1 MNNHISGIN
10 IKSFRGIKNLELKDT
25 KLINIL
31 TGDNNGG
38 KTSVLEVIRSVEDP
52 GNLKTWKELIRK
64 NNSVSV
70 DKGITYYEGFYDLF
84 DINEEKKKIEY
95 DVCLSDPKRHN
106 VRLTAEESEEEIT
119 TKEFM
124 KIQGLAVPEEE
135 AVHDNFLNISKLT
148 LKTVLDEKEIMKDS
162 LYEAQFRYQPEY
174 KNMDRILEGDIIY
187 ISPVCHA
194 EGDVYLSKILDYPDM
209 YEQMLQ
215 VLKEYD
221 EDIISINYDS
231 NEKRFGKGNYKIL
244 SKSSK
249 KALLLNVYGDG
260 MKKAV
265 LLMSAVIAAKDGIL
279 LLDEFE
285 TAIHTS
291 AMSKT
296 FKWIVESCKR
306 LNVQVFMTSH
316 SKEAIDKLLKCSSDC
331 LNEMAVYTLYKD
343 SEGTSV
349 RRLEGKKAIEAQ
361 DEMGLELR

>member
-1 MNNHISGIN
+1 MDNHILN
-10 IKSFRGIKNLELKDT
+10 ISVKSFRGIKNLELKDT

-31 TGDNNGG
+31 TGSNNSG
-38 KTSVLEVIRSVEDP
+38 KTSVLEIIR
-52 GNLKTWKELIRK
+52 
-64 NNSVSV
+64 
-70 DKGITYYEGFYDLF
+70 
-84 DINEEKKKIEY
+84 
-95 DVCLSDPKRHN
+95 
-106 VRLTAEESEEEIT
+106 
-119 TKEFM
+119 M
-124 KIQGLAVPEEE
+124 
-135 AVHDNFLNISKLT
+135 
-148 LKTVLDEKEIMKDS
+148 LDEKERMKDS
-162 LYEAQFRYQPEY
+162 LCDVQFCYQPEY
-174 KNMDRILEGDIIY
+174 KNMDRILEGGVIY
-187 ISPVCHA
+187 ISSVRHA
-194 EGDVYLSKILDYPDM
+194 KGNVYLNKIWDYPDM

-221 EDIISINYDS
+221 EDIVSINYDNNQILFKS
-231 NEKRFGKGNYKIL
+231 NTKVL
-244 SKSSK
+244 P
-249 KALLLNVYGDG
+249 LNVYGDG

-316 SKEAIDKLLKCSSDC
+316 SKEAIDKLLKCSPDC

-343 SEGTSV
+343 AEGISV

>member
-1 MNNHISGIN
+1 MNNHISGIS

-31 TGDNNGG
+31 TGGNNSG
-38 KTSVLEVIRSVEDP
+38 KTSVLEVIR
-52 GNLKTWKELIRK
+52 
-64 NNSVSV
+64 
-70 DKGITYYEGFYDLF
+70 
-84 DINEEKKKIEY
+84 
-95 DVCLSDPKRHN
+95 
-106 VRLTAEESEEEIT
+106 
-119 TKEFM
+119 M
-124 KIQGLAVPEEE
+124 
-135 AVHDNFLNISKLT
+135 
-148 LKTVLDEKEIMKDS
+148 LDEKAIKKNS
-162 LYEAQFRYQPEY
+162 LCDVQFCYQPEY

-187 ISPVCHA
+187 ISSVCHA
-194 EGDVYLSKILDYPDM
+194 EADVCLSKIEDYPDM

-221 EDIISINYDS
+221 KDIININYNNNQILFES
-231 NEKRFGKGNYKIL
+231 N
-244 SKSSK
+244 K
-249 KALLLNVYGDG
+249 KALPLNVYGDG

-279 LLDEFE
+279 LVDEFE

-306 LNVQVFMTSH
+306 LNVQAFMTSH
-316 SKEAIDKLLKCSSDC
+316 SKEAIGKLLKCSPDC

-343 SEGTSV
+343 SKGTSV
-349 RRLEGKKAIEAQ
+349 RRLEGKKAIEVQ